1 MITFMAATAK
11 KPTTKK
17 PVAKKAPAKKPAVKS
32 TAKTA
37 AKPATKKATS
47 KTVAAQSA
55 QSAQSFR
62 LAPNTANFFS
72 FRPSIQTVY
81 WLVLSG
87 VVLAL
92 GVWVIL
98 LSARV
103 QSIYDQIDANL
114 SADDALVAP
123 HKTVK
128 Q

>member
-17 PVAKKAPAKKPAVKS
+17 PVAKKAPAKKPAAKS
-32 TAKTA
+32 TTKTA
-37 AKPATKKATS
+37 VKPAAKKTAS
-47 KTVAAQSA
+47 KAAAAQST
-55 QSAQSFR
+55 QSFR
-62 LAPNTANFFS
+62 LAPNTANFFA

-114 SADDALVAP
+114 SADDALVTP
-123 HKTVK
+123 HKAVK